1 MEKGQK
7 DILTV
12 RDVQDEYGIAKNT
25 AYDFVN
31 QKGFP
36 AIRFGKTIR
45 IPRKALE
52 QWLAKQFES
61 TEN

>member
-1 MEKGQK
+1 MKKGK

-12 RDVQDEYGIAKNT
+12 QDFQDEYGIAKNT
-25 AYDFVN
+25 AYTFVN

-36 AIRFGKTIR
+36 AIRFGRTIR

-52 QWLAKQFES
+52 QWLTKHFERQ
-61 TEN
+61 EN